1 LVAPLGL
8 LREPLFRAGS
18 MCRQRPTEAVAA
30 GVRRAAVRRTKLQE
44 HCKEPQMKHTPHHP
58 THWLAV
64 AVVVAMALMAFEAYG
79 QQTVHE
85 LRINPNAQ
93 AVFQGRPA
101 MAGAQAGLGAMSGP
115 PQGGIGLQGSDGA
128 GRNVRRPYVRE
139 QQMDPVVS
147 ADCANA
153 PRVSGAEKPLCLPE
167 IRDERLERRIA
178 ILGIDPQQR

>member
-1 LVAPLGL
+1 
-8 LREPLFRAGS
+8 
-18 MCRQRPTEAVAA
+18 
-30 GVRRAAVRRTKLQE
+30 VRRAQRARTTLQH
-44 HCKEPQMKHTPHHP
+44 HCKEPQMKYTPHHP

-64 AVVVAMALMAFEAYG
+64 AVVLAATLTAFEAYG

-101 MAGAQAGLGAMSGP
+101 MSGAQAGLGAMAGP

-139 QQMDPVVS
+139 QQQPTLAAS
-147 ADCANA
+147 ECADWPL
-153 PRVSGAEKPLCLPE
+153 PRASGPEKPLCLPE

>member
-1 LVAPLGL
+1 
-8 LREPLFRAGS
+8 
-18 MCRQRPTEAVAA
+18 
-30 GVRRAAVRRTKLQE
+30 
-44 HCKEPQMKHTPHHP
+44 MKHTPHHP

-64 AVVVAMALMAFEAYG
+64 AVVLAATMMAFEAYG

-101 MAGAQAGLGAMSGP
+101 MSGAQAGLGAMSGP

-139 QQMDPVVS
+139 QQLPTLAAS
-147 ADCANA
+147 ECADWPL
-153 PRVSGAEKPLCLPE
+153 PRASGPEKPLCLPE